1 MSRAT
6 AKENVVED
14 SLVVDAE
21 VAANARTH
29 RAPRLLRAA
38 EVVDK
43 LEEAVCGRRCAHVKH
58 ARVDLVLGIVELH
71 YKRCGERAYE
81 GPRVGQP
88 RRVRIREEDV
98 VPG

>member
-21 VAANARTH
+21 VAADARTH

-43 LEEAVCGRRCAHVKH
+43 LEEAVCGTGV
-58 ARVDLVLGIVELH
+58 ARM
-71 YKRCGERAYE
+71 
-81 GPRVGQP
+81 
-88 RRVRIREEDV
+88 
-98 VPG
+98 